1 MKLRLLALAL
11 CMFCGMSFLTAN
23 EDAEEQDVEVTEEEV
38 AAADE
43 IVNLEKIEKTK
54 KTQDSSCCCK

>member
-1 MKLRLLALAL
+1 VKLRLLALAL
-11 CMFCGMSFLTAN
+11 CMFCGISFLSAN

-43 IVNLEKIEKTK
+43 IVNLEKTK
-54 KTQDSSCCCK
+54 KAQDSSCGCK

>member
-1 MKLRLLALAL
+1 
-11 CMFCGMSFLTAN
+11 MSFLAAN
-23 EDAEEQDVEVTEEEV
+23 EEAEEQDIEVTEEEV

-54 KTQDSSCCCK
+54 KAQDSSCGCK